1 MHKRLIIIDVSNF
14 IFRAFFAI
22 RPLTAPDGTPVNAVH
37 GVLSMLLK
45 IFSVYRPTHVF
56 VAKDTAGGSFR
67 NELYD
72 EYKANRSEPPEDLV
86 PQFAL
91 IRELLEKMNL
101 PSFEHNDYEADDIIG
116 SACVQWKNDFDEIL
130 IASGDKD
137 LMQFVDG
144 PIKMLDTMKE
154 KIYDKDGVFE
164 KMGVRPDQIV
174 DYLSIVGDA
183 SDNIPG
189 MRGIGAK
196 GAAKLLE
203 QYDTLEKCIENK
215 DEMKGKRLTNAF
227 ENHLEDAL
235 LSKKLVQIVTD
246 MELGHGPNDTEYSFY
261 PNDEL
266 MTFMKDLNFKSFIK
280 KLDEMKLQEH
290 RASTSDSE
298 SDEESSFVDLD
309 SEKESISFNHTLV
322 SEENFETLMEKIK
335 SCSAL
340 SMHTEYT
347 SEDIFERRVL
357 GISVAIEE
365 TESFYLPFRHEG
377 GGNLT
382 NKHFFE
388 LIENT
393 WSNENMEICS
403 EHTKRDMSHAVQ
415 IERDFV
421 AQRFDITQAH
431 YVVDS
436 SGKHSIDDQSMF
448 FFDHEL
454 KKLDT
459 KKRILTEFSSEDLLS
474 FAGDRACMTL
484 KLATKLKQELE
495 RLDLEKIYYE
505 LDDLL
510 IPILARMEKEG
521 IYIDIDFFKKMEIDL
536 ASQLESIQNK
546 VDKHSESSVNLNSP
560 KQVGNLLFEELAL
573 PVVKK
578 TKTGFSTDSEV
589 LEDLDSRNMSEVPG
603 LILQYRELGKLH
615 STYVKALPTL
625 VNPHDGRL
633 HTNFNQHVAA
643 TGRLSSV
650 NPNLQNIPM
659 RTELGRQIRKGFLP
673 KKGYKLLGADYSQV
687 ELRILAHFSGDKTMI
702 KAFRDN
708 IDIHSQTASEVL
720 GVDVENVSKEDRSK
734 AKAVNFGLMYGQSSF
749 GLAKAL
755 KISRKDAKDYITK
768 YFERFSKVK
777 SYLDEL
783 KEYAEQKGYSQTLF
797 GRKRFLPDIH
807 SKNRTIKAN
816 AERISVNSPIQGTA
830 ADIIK
835 MAMIKIQADLDE
847 NKLKTKMILQVHD
860 ELIFEVP
867 DNEID
872 QVSKIVREGMENV
885 VELKVP
891 LAVDMGIGS
900 NWYDLK

>member
-1 MHKRLIIIDVSNF
+1 MHKRLIIIDISNF

-56 VAKDTAGGSFR
+56 IARDTAGGTFR
-67 NELYD
+67 NELYS

-91 IRELLEKMNL
+91 IKKLIEKMGV
-101 PSFEHNDYEADDIIG
+101 PCFEHDDFEADDIIG
-116 SACVQWKNDFDEIL
+116 SACVQWKKDFDEIL

-144 PIKMLDTMKE
+144 PVKMLDTMKD
-154 KIYDKDGVFE
+154 KIYDADAVFQ
-164 KMGVRPDQIV
+164 KMGVKPEQIV
-174 DYLSIVGDA
+174 DYLSIVGDT

-203 QYDTLEKCIENK
+203 QYGTLEKCIEHK
-215 DEMKGKRLTNAF
+215 DEMKGKRLINAF
-227 ENHLEDAL
+227 ENHLDDAI

-246 MELGHGPNDTEYSFY
+246 MDLGHKPTETEYRFY

-266 MTFMKDLNFKSFIK
+266 IGFMEELNFKSFIK
-280 KLDEMKLQEH
+280 KMNDMKINEH
-290 RASTSDSE
+290 RAASNDSN
-298 SDEESSFVDLD
+298 EEVGFVDL
-309 SEKESISFNHTLV
+309 SQEIETLKFEHTV
-322 SEENFETLMEKIK
+322 VTNDNFEAILEQVKA
-335 SCSAL
+335 CSAL
-340 SMHTEYT
+340 ALHTEYT
-347 SEDIFERRVL
+347 SEDLFERRVL
-357 GISVAIEE
+357 GLCISMDEQK
-365 TESFYLPFRHEG
+365 SFYFPFKHGEG
-377 GGNLT
+377 ANLT
-382 NKHFFE
+382 KEQLFE
-388 LIENT
+388 VLAVT
-393 WSNENMEICS
+393 WANENMEICS
-403 EHTKRDMSHAVQ
+403 EHTKRDLSHAIQ
-415 IERDFV
+415 IEKAFD
-421 AQRFDITQAH
+421 APRFDVTQAH
-431 YVVDS
+431 YVIDPN
-436 SGKHSIDDQSMF
+436 GKHGIGDQSMF
-448 FFDHEL
+448 YFDHEIF
-454 KKLDT
+454 KLDT
-459 KKRILTEFSSEDLLS
+459 KKKILTEFSIEDVAK
-474 FAGDRACMTL
+474 FAGERACITL
-484 KLATKLKQELE
+484 KLAAKLKEELE
-495 RLDLEKIYYE
+495 RLDVGKVYYE

-521 IYIDIDFFKKMEIDL
+521 IYIDVDFFKEMENEL
-536 ASQLESIQNK
+536 AAQLETIQKK
-546 VDKHSESSVNLNSP
+546 VDKHSENPVNLNSP
-560 KQVGNLLFEELAL
+560 KQVGQLLFEELAL

-589 LEDLDSRNMSEVPG
+589 LEDLDSRNVSEVPG
-603 LILQYRELGKLH
+603 LILQYRELGKLQ
-615 STYVKALPTL
+615 STYVKALPEL
-625 VNPHDGRL
+625 VNPYDKRL
-633 HTNFNQHVAA
+633 HTHFNQHVAA

-659 RTELGRQIRKGFLP
+659 RTELGRKIRKGFLP
-673 KKGYKLLGADYSQV
+673 KKGCVLLGADYSQV
-687 ELRILAHFSGDKTMI
+687 ELRILAHFSDDQTMI
-702 KAFRDN
+702 KAFNDN

-720 GVDVENVSKEDRSK
+720 GVDVDNVSPEERSK

-755 KISRKDAKDYITK
+755 KISRRDAKDYITR

-783 KEYAEQKGYSQTLF
+783 KEFAEQHGYSQTLF

-816 AERISVNSPIQGTA
+816 AERVAVNSPIQGTA

-835 MAMIKIQADLDE
+835 MAMIQIQSELDSNNLE
-847 NKLKTKMILQVHD
+847 TRMLLQVHD

-867 DNEID
+867 ENEID
-872 QVSKIVREGMENV
+872 QVSSIVRHGMENV

-891 LAVDMGIGS
+891 LAVDMGVGS

>member
-1 MHKRLIIIDVSNF
+1 MHKRLIIIDISNF

-56 VAKDTAGGSFR
+56 IARDTAGGTFR
-67 NELYD
+67 NELYS

-86 PQFAL
+86 PQFDL
-91 IRELLEKMNL
+91 IKTLITKMGV
-101 PSFEHNDYEADDIIG
+101 PCFEHNDFEADDIIG
-116 SACVQWKNDFDEIL
+116 SACIQWKKDFDEIL

-144 PIKMLDTMKE
+144 PVKMLDTMKD
-154 KIYDKDGVFE
+154 KIYDADAVFE
-164 KMGVRPDQIV
+164 KMGVKPEQIV

-203 QYDTLEKCIENK
+203 QYGTLEKCIEHK
-215 DEMKGKRLTNAF
+215 DEMKGKRLINAF
-227 ENHLEDAL
+227 ENHLDDAI

-246 MELGHGPNDTEYSFY
+246 MDLGHSPTETEYRFY

-266 MTFMKDLNFKSFIK
+266 IGFMEELNFKSFIK
-280 KLDEMKLQEH
+280 KLNDMKINES
-290 RASTSDSE
+290 RAKSND
-298 SDEESSFVDLD
+298 SDEEVGFVDL
-309 SEKESISFNHTLV
+309 SQEI
-322 SEENFETLMEKIK
+322 ETLKFEHTVVTKDNFSATLEQIK

-340 SMHTEYT
+340 ALHTEFT
-347 SEDIFERRVL
+347 SEDLFERRVL
-357 GISVAIEE
+357 GLSVSMDEKM
-365 TESFYLPFRHEG
+365 SFYFPFKHDEG
-377 GGNLT
+377 ANLS
-382 NKHFFE
+382 KEQLFE
-388 LIENT
+388 VLAAT
-393 WSNENMEICS
+393 WTNENMEICS
-403 EHTKRDMSHAVQ
+403 EHTKRDLSHAIQ
-415 IERDFV
+415 IEREFK
-421 AQRFDITQAH
+421 APRFDITQAH
-431 YVVDS
+431 YVVDPN
-436 SGKHSIDDQSMF
+436 GKHGIADQSMLY
-448 FFDHEL
+448 FDHEIF
-454 KKLDT
+454 KLDT
-459 KKRILTEFSSEDLLS
+459 KKKILNEFPIEDVAM
-474 FAGDRACMTL
+474 FAGERACITL
-484 KLATKLKQELE
+484 KLAAKLKEELE
-495 RLDLEKIYYE
+495 RLDLGKVYYE

-521 IYIDIDFFKKMEIDL
+521 IYIDVDFFKTMEDEL
-536 ASQLESIQNK
+536 AGQLETIQKK
-546 VDKHSESSVNLNSP
+546 VDKHSENPVNLNSP

-589 LEDLDSRNMSEVPG
+589 LEDLDSRNVSEVPG
-603 LILQYRELGKLH
+603 LILQYRELGKLQ
-615 STYVKALPTL
+615 STYVKALPEL
-625 VNPHDGRL
+625 VNPHDKRL
-633 HTNFNQHVAA
+633 HTHFNQHVAA

-659 RTELGRQIRKGFLP
+659 RTELGRKIRKGFLP
-673 KKGYKLLGADYSQV
+673 KDGYKLLGADYSQV
-687 ELRILAHFSGDKTMI
+687 ELRILAHFSGDETMI
-702 KAFRDN
+702 KAFKDN

-720 GVDVENVSKEDRSK
+720 GVDVTNVSPEERSK

-755 KISRKDAKDYITK
+755 KISRRDAKDYITR

-783 KEYAEQKGYSQTLF
+783 KEFAEQNGYSQTLF

-816 AERISVNSPIQGTA
+816 AERVAVNSPIQGTA

-835 MAMIKIQADLDE
+835 MAMIKIQSDLDE
-847 NKLKTKMILQVHD
+847 NNLNTRMLLQVHD

-867 DNEID
+867 EDEID
-872 QVSKIVREGMENV
+872 QVSSIVRQGMENV
-885 VELKVP
+885 VELTVP
-891 LAVDMGIGS
+891 LAVDMGVGS

>member
-1 MHKRLIIIDVSNF
+1 MHKRLIIIDISNF

-56 VAKDTAGGSFR
+56 IARDTAGGTFR
-67 NELYD
+67 NELYS

-91 IRELLEKMNL
+91 IKKLIEKMGV
-101 PSFEHNDYEADDIIG
+101 PCFEHDDFEADDIIG
-116 SACVQWKNDFDEIL
+116 SACVQWKKDFDEIL

-144 PIKMLDTMKE
+144 PVKMLDTMKD
-154 KIYDKDGVFE
+154 KIYDADAVFE
-164 KMGVRPDQIV
+164 KMGVKPEQIV
-174 DYLSIVGDA
+174 DYLSIVGDT

-203 QYDTLEKCIENK
+203 QYGTLEKCIEHK
-215 DEMKGKRLTNAF
+215 DEMKGKRLINAF
-227 ENHLEDAL
+227 ENHLDDAI

-246 MELGHGPNDTEYSFY
+246 MDLGHKPTETEYRFY

-266 MTFMKDLNFKSFIK
+266 IGFMEELNFKSFIK
-280 KLDEMKLQEH
+280 KLNDMKINEH
-290 RASTSDSE
+290 RAASNDSNQE
-298 SDEESSFVDLD
+298 VGFVDL
-309 SEKESISFNHTLV
+309 SQEIETLKFEHTV
-322 SEENFETLMEKIK
+322 VTNDNFEATLEQIK
-335 SCSAL
+335 ACSAL
-340 SMHTEYT
+340 AFHTEYT
-347 SEDIFERRVL
+347 SEDLFERRVL
-357 GISVAIEE
+357 GLSISMDEE
-365 TESFYLPFRHEG
+365 KSFYFPFKHEEG
-377 GGNLT
+377 VNLT
-382 NKHFFE
+382 KEHLFE
-388 LIENT
+388 VLAVT
-393 WSNENMEICS
+393 WANENMEICS
-403 EHTKRDMSHAVQ
+403 EHTKRDLSHAIQ
-415 IERDFV
+415 IEKAFD
-421 AQRFDITQAH
+421 APRFDVTQAH
-431 YVVDS
+431 YVIDPN
-436 SGKHSIDDQSMF
+436 GKHGIADQSMF
-448 FFDHEL
+448 YFDHEIF
-454 KKLDT
+454 KLDT
-459 KKRILTEFSSEDLLS
+459 KKKILTEFSIEDVAK
-474 FAGDRACMTL
+474 FAGERACITL
-484 KLATKLKQELE
+484 KLTAKLKEELE
-495 RLDLEKIYYE
+495 RLDVGKVYYE

-521 IYIDIDFFKKMEIDL
+521 IYIDVDFFKEMENEL
-536 ASQLESIQNK
+536 AGQLETIQKK
-546 VDKHSESSVNLNSP
+546 VDKHSENPVNLNSP
-560 KQVGNLLFEELAL
+560 KQVGQLLFEELAL

-589 LEDLDSRNMSEVPG
+589 LEDLDSRNVSEVPG

-615 STYVKALPTL
+615 STYVKALPEL
-625 VNPHDGRL
+625 VNPHDKRL
-633 HTNFNQHVAA
+633 HTHFNQHVAA

-659 RTELGRQIRKGFLP
+659 RTELGRKIRKGFLP
-673 KKGYKLLGADYSQV
+673 KKGCVLLGADYSQV
-687 ELRILAHFSGDKTMI
+687 ELRILAHFSDDQTMI
-702 KAFRDN
+702 KAFNDN

-720 GVDVENVSKEDRSK
+720 GVDVDNVSPEERSK

-755 KISRKDAKDYITK
+755 KISRRDAKDYITR

-783 KEYAEQKGYSQTLF
+783 KEFAEQNGYSQTLF

-816 AERISVNSPIQGTA
+816 AERVAVNSPIQGTA

-835 MAMIKIQADLDE
+835 MAMIEIQSELDSNNLE
-847 NKLKTKMILQVHD
+847 TRMLLQVHD

-867 DNEID
+867 ENEID
-872 QVSKIVREGMENV
+872 QVSSIVRQGMENV

-891 LAVDMGIGS
+891 LAVDMGVGS

>member
-1 MHKRLIIIDVSNF
+1 MHKRLIIIDISNF

-56 VAKDTAGGSFR
+56 IARDTAGGTFR
-67 NELYD
+67 NELYP

-86 PQFAL
+86 PQFDL
-91 IRELLEKMNL
+91 IKKLIQKMEV
-101 PSFEHNDYEADDIIG
+101 PCFEHQDFEADDIIG
-116 SACVQWKNDFDEIL
+116 SACTQWKNDFDEIL

-144 PIKMLDTMKE
+144 PIKMLDTMKD
-154 KIYDKDGVFE
+154 KIYDADAVFE
-164 KMGVRPDQIV
+164 KMGVRPEQIV
-174 DYLSIVGDA
+174 DYLSIVGDS
-183 SDNIPG
+183 SDNVPG
-189 MRGIGAK
+189 MKGIGAK

-203 QYDTLEKCIENK
+203 DYGTLENCIAHK
-215 DEMKGKRLTNAF
+215 DEMKGKRIINAF
-227 ENHLEDAL
+227 ENHLDDAL
-235 LSKKLVQIVTD
+235 LSKKLIQIVTD
-246 MELGHGPNDTEYSFY
+246 MDIGHKPTETEYRFY
-261 PNDEL
+261 PTDEL
-266 MTFMKDLNFKSFIK
+266 IQFMEELNFKSFIK
-280 KLDEMKLQEH
+280 KLNEMKLAEH
-290 RASTSDSE
+290 RAAASDNH
-298 SDEESSFVDLD
+298 DEPSFVDLVQ
-309 SEKESISFNHTLV
+309 EIETFSFEHVVVTKD
-322 SEENFETLMEKIK
+322 NFKDVLEQIRA
-335 SCSAL
+335 CSAL
-340 SMHTEYT
+340 SLHTEYT
-347 SEDIFERRVL
+347 SEDLFERRVL
-357 GISVAIEE
+357 GLSVSMDEKK
-365 TESFYLPFRHEG
+365 SFYFPFKHTEG
-377 GGNLT
+377 ENLT
-382 NKHFFE
+382 KEQLFE
-388 LIENT
+388 VLDLT
-393 WSNENMEICS
+393 WGNENVEICS
-403 EHTKRDMSHAVQ
+403 EHTKRDLSHAIQ
-415 IERDFV
+415 IERSFI

-436 SGKHSIDDQSMF
+436 NGKHGIADQSLF
-448 FFDHEL
+448 YFEHEL
-454 KKLDT
+454 FKIDT
-459 KKRILTEFSSEDLLS
+459 KSNILTEFPIEDVAK
-474 FAGDRACMTL
+474 FAGERACMTL
-484 KLATKLKQELE
+484 KLTSKLKDELE
-495 RLDLEKIYYE
+495 RLELGKIYYE

-521 IYIDIDFFKKMEIDL
+521 IYIDVDFFKKMEVEL
-536 ASQLESIQNK
+536 AEQLDVIQRK
-546 VDKHSESSVNLNSP
+546 IDKHSEKPVNLNSP
-560 KQVGNLLFEELAL
+560 KQVGQLLFEELAL

-589 LEDLDSRNMSEVPG
+589 LEDLDSRNVSEVPG

-615 STYVKALPTL
+615 STYVKALPEL
-625 VNPHDGRL
+625 INPHDKRL

-659 RTELGRQIRKGFLP
+659 RTELGRRIRKGFLP
-673 KKGYKLLGADYSQV
+673 KEGFKLLGADYSQV
-687 ELRILAHFSGDKTMI
+687 ELRILAHFSGDQTMI
-702 KAFRDN
+702 KAFNDG

-720 GVDVENVSKEDRSK
+720 GVDVTNVTSEERSK

-755 KISRKDAKDYITK
+755 KISRSDAKDYITR

-783 KEYAEQKGYSQTLF
+783 KEFAEQNGYSQTLF

-816 AERISVNSPIQGTA
+816 AERIAVNSPIQGTA

-835 MAMIKIQADLDE
+835 MAMIQIQSDLDK
-847 NKLKTKMILQVHD
+847 NNLQTRMLLQVHD

-867 DNEID
+867 EDEID
-872 QVSKIVREGMENV
+872 QVSSIVRQGMENV
-885 VELKVP
+885 VELEVP
-891 LAVDMGIGS
+891 LAVDMGVGS

>member
-1 MHKRLIIIDVSNF
+1 MHKRLIIIDISNF

-56 VAKDTAGGSFR
+56 IARDTAGGTFR
-67 NELYD
+67 NELYS

-91 IRELLEKMNL
+91 IKKLIEKMGV
-101 PSFEHNDYEADDIIG
+101 PCFEHDDFEADDIIG
-116 SACVQWKNDFDEIL
+116 SACVQWKKDFDEIL

-144 PIKMLDTMKE
+144 PVKMLDTMKD
-154 KIYDKDGVFE
+154 KIYDADAVFQ
-164 KMGVRPDQIV
+164 KMGVKPEQIV
-174 DYLSIVGDA
+174 DYLSIVGDT

-203 QYDTLEKCIENK
+203 QYGTLEKCIQHK
-215 DEMKGKRLTNAF
+215 DEMKGKRLINAF
-227 ENHLEDAL
+227 ENHLDDAI

-246 MELGHGPNDTEYSFY
+246 MDLGHKPTETEYRFY

-266 MTFMKDLNFKSFIK
+266 IGFMEELNFKSFIK
-280 KLDEMKLQEH
+280 KMNDMKINEH
-290 RASTSDSE
+290 RAASNDSN
-298 SDEESSFVDLD
+298 EEVGFVDL
-309 SEKESISFNHTLV
+309 SQEIETLKFEHTV
-322 SEENFETLMEKIK
+322 VTNDNFEAILEQVKA
-335 SCSAL
+335 CSAL
-340 SMHTEYT
+340 ALHTEYT
-347 SEDIFERRVL
+347 SEDLFERRVL
-357 GISVAIEE
+357 GLCISMDEQK
-365 TESFYLPFRHEG
+365 SFYFPFKHGEG
-377 GGNLT
+377 ANLT
-382 NKHFFE
+382 KEQLFE
-388 LIENT
+388 VLAVT
-393 WSNENMEICS
+393 WANENMEICS
-403 EHTKRDMSHAVQ
+403 EHTKRDLSHAIQ
-415 IERDFV
+415 IEKAFD
-421 AQRFDITQAH
+421 APRFDVTQAH
-431 YVVDS
+431 YVIDPN
-436 SGKHSIDDQSMF
+436 GKHGIGDQSMF
-448 FFDHEL
+448 YFDHEIF
-454 KKLDT
+454 KLDT
-459 KKRILTEFSSEDLLS
+459 KKKILTEFSIEDVAK
-474 FAGDRACMTL
+474 FAGERACITL
-484 KLATKLKQELE
+484 KLAAKLKEELE
-495 RLDLEKIYYE
+495 RLDVGKVYYE

-521 IYIDIDFFKKMEIDL
+521 IYIDVDFFKEMENEL
-536 ASQLESIQNK
+536 AAQLETIQKK
-546 VDKHSESSVNLNSP
+546 VDKHSENPVNLNSP
-560 KQVGNLLFEELAL
+560 KQVGQLLFEELAL

-589 LEDLDSRNMSEVPG
+589 LEDLDSRNVSEVPG
-603 LILQYRELGKLH
+603 LILQYRELGKLQ
-615 STYVKALPTL
+615 STYVKALPEL
-625 VNPHDGRL
+625 VNPYDKRL
-633 HTNFNQHVAA
+633 HTHFNQHVAA

-659 RTELGRQIRKGFLP
+659 RTELGRKIRKGFLP
-673 KKGYKLLGADYSQV
+673 KKGCVLLGADYSQV
-687 ELRILAHFSGDKTMI
+687 ELRILAHFSDDQTMI
-702 KAFRDN
+702 KAFNDN

-720 GVDVENVSKEDRSK
+720 GVDVDNVSPEERSK

-755 KISRKDAKDYITK
+755 KISRRDAKDYITR

-783 KEYAEQKGYSQTLF
+783 KEFAEQHGYSQTLF

-816 AERISVNSPIQGTA
+816 AERVAVNSPIQGTA

-835 MAMIKIQADLDE
+835 MAMIQIQSELDSNNLE
-847 NKLKTKMILQVHD
+847 TRMLLQVHD

-867 DNEID
+867 ENEID
-872 QVSKIVREGMENV
+872 QVSSIVRHGMENV

-891 LAVDMGIGS
+891 LAVDMGVGS